1 MHSRGIRLLKVCYFA
16 IINECFL
23 LVCGGLES
31 NPMTSGLHV
40 FFPNNPNLG
49 TEGHASFPV
58 SSTIALATI
67 FVKFLTF
74 QGISVMADSI
84 TDVKK
89 LWMRDNSSKRRQ
101 GC

>member
-16 IINECFL
+16 ITNECFL

-40 FFPNNPNLG
+40 FSSNPNLG
-49 TEGHASFPV
+49 TEGHAAFPI
-58 SSTIALATI
+58 SSTITLATI

-74 QGISVMADSI
+74 QEISVMADSI
-84 TDVKK
+84 TDVEK
-89 LWMRDNSSKRRQ
+89 LWTRDNNSKRRQ
-101 GC
+101 GS